1 MDDQSFDVAFLGGG
15 SAGYKGALRASQL
28 GLRTA
33 VVESRD
39 LGGVCL
45 NRGCIPTK
53 TIKASVSLLD
63 HMKRAKEYGLRAAHI
78 GFDMGAI
85 IERKDKVVGLLRNGI
100 AQLFRANGI

>member
-1 MDDQSFDVAFLGGG
+1 MSKDSFDILFLGGG
-15 SAGYKGALRASQL
+15 PAGYQGAIRAAQL

-53 TIKASVSLLD
+53 T
-63 HMKRAKEYGLRAAHI
+63 RAGTYAKSQRVRAA
-78 GFDMGAI
+78 
-85 IERKDKVVGLLRNGI
+85 R
-100 AQLFRANGI
+100 